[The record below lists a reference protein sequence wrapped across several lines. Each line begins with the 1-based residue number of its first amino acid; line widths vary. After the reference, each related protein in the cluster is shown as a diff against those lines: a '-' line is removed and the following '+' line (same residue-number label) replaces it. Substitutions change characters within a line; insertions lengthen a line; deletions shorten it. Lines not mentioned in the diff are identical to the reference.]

1 MDLSDLSAEEIIEP
15 IFTIPPGSSAQTIT
29 TCISL
34 NELESSASN
43 DACNFESLL
52 SYFTTDESDFCAN
65 PILVEFDS
73 TTSSELKVDDD
84 EDIFHTMIE
93 KYTHL

>member
-15 IFTIPPGSSAQTIT
+15 IFTIPYESSAQTIT

-34 NELESSASN
+34 DELSTTFN
-43 DACNFESLL
+43 DACKFEDLL
-52 SYFTTDESDFCAN
+52 SYLTTDESDLCAN

-84 EDIFHTMIE
+84 DDIFRTMID

>member
-15 IFTIPPGSSAQTIT
+15 IFTIPPESSAQTIT
-29 TCISL
+29 TCISAD
-34 NELESSASN
+34 ELSSASN
-43 DACNFESLL
+43 DAYNFEDLL
-52 SYFTTDESDFCAN
+52 SYLTTDESDLCAN

-73 TTSSELKVDDD
+73 TTPSEPKMDDD
-84 EDIFHTMIE
+84 EDVFHTMID

>member
-1 MDLSDLSAEEIIEP
+1 MDLSDLSAAEIIEP
-15 IFTIPPGSSAQTIT
+15 IFTIPPESSAQTIT
-29 TCISL
+29 CISL
-34 NELESSASN
+34 DELESSAPN

-52 SYFTTDESDFCAN
+52 SYLTTDESDFCAN

-84 EDIFHTMIE
+84 EDIFRTMID

>member
-15 IFTIPPGSSAQTIT
+15 IFTIPPESSAQTIT
-29 TCISL
+29 TCISVD
-34 NELESSASN
+34 ELSSASN
-43 DACNFESLL
+43 DACNFEDLL
-52 SYFTTDESDFCAN
+52 SYLTTDESVLCAN

-84 EDIFHTMIE
+84 EDIFRTMID

>member
-15 IFTIPPGSSAQTIT
+15 IFTLPPYSSAQTIT

-34 NELESSASN
+34 DELSTTSN
-43 DACNFESLL
+43 DACIFEDLL
-52 SYFTTDESDFCAN
+52 SYLTTDESDFCAN

-84 EDIFHTMIE
+84 EDIFRTMID

>member
-15 IFTIPPGSSAQTIT
+15 IFTIPPEYSVQTIT
-29 TCISL
+29 TCISVD
-34 NELESSASN
+34 ELSSASN
-43 DACNFESLL
+43 DACKFEDLL
-52 SYFTTDESDFCAN
+52 SYLTTDESDLCAN

-73 TTSSELKVDDD
+73 TTPSEPKVDDD
-84 EDIFHTMIE
+84 EDVFHAMID